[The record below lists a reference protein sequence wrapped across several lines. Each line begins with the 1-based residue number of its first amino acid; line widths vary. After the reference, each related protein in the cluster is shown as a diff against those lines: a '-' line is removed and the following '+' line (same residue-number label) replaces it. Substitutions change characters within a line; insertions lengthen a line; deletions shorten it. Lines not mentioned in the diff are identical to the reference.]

1 MNLFAKFFLDESGA
15 TAVEYAIMLLSIA
28 IAIFSGVYLFGN
40 AVKSL
45 FDQAVAKYPTA

>member
-1 MNLFAKFFLDESGA
+1 MNFFARFFLDESGA

-28 IAIFSGVYLFGN
+28 IVIFSSVYIFGN

-45 FDQAVAKYPTA
+45 FDQAVDRYPSA

>member
-1 MNLFAKFFLDESGA
+1 MNFPAKFFLDESGA

-28 IAIFSGVYLFGN
+28 VAIVAGVHLFGN

-45 FDQAVAKYPTA
+45 FDQGVAEYPSH